1 MQISTNDYT
10 DIKDADYTDIKDAII
25 RWKMFLKTEKLKKD
39 NLYCYYSFIILLI
52 LLSITNI
59 PTKANQL
66 DSINNSCVDCHKTL
80 SPFTDEQI
88 RFNEIRLNHTE
99 RNISCSLECHED
111 VIRKRATD
119 NFQQWSDSLHSKY
132 FVTCDVCHR
141 GNPDKKTEIEAHSTM
156 KNISDPESNI
166 YFKNIPDTCGKCHTK
181 ELDHFKNTM
190 HYQRLRST
198 TRAPSCATCHQ
209 PHSFKVL
216 KASEIATVCS
226 SCHNLKDQIASA
238 NVPKDAKFA
247 LEKADEFKE
256 EILKTK
262 KSLADAKAIG
272 KDVSSAQMD
281 MDKAIAVMDDVPFL
295 WHSFNLKDF
304 DKQIQIGSDW
314 LKKAEYKIS
323 GVEPTVPRVPE
334 VGIILV
340 LGIFAIIYLI
350 RNTKNKGKF
359 R

>member
-1 MQISTNDYT
+1 
-10 DIKDADYTDIKDAII
+10 
-25 RWKMFLKTEKLKKD
+25 MFLKTEKPKKD
-39 NLYCYYSFIILLI
+39 NLYRHYSFIILLI
-52 LLSITNI
+52 FLSIITA
-59 PTKANQL
+59 KANQL
-66 DSINNSCVDCHKTL
+66 DLTNNSCIDCHKTL

-119 NFQQWSDSLHSKY
+119 NFQQWSDSSHSKY
-132 FVTCDVCHR
+132 FVTCDVCHG
-141 GNPDKKTEIEAHSTM
+141 GNPDKKTETEAHSMM
-156 KNISDPESNI
+156 KNISDPESGI
-166 YFKNIPDTCGKCHTK
+166 YFKNIPDTCGKCHVK

-198 TRAPSCATCHQ
+198 TKAPSCTTCHR

-216 KASEIATVCS
+216 KASEITTICS

-256 EILKTK
+256 EILNTK
-262 KSLADAKAIG
+262 KLLADAKVAG
-272 KDVSSAQMD
+272 KDVSDAQKD
-281 MDKAIAVMDDVPFL
+281 MDKAIAIMDDVPFM

-304 DKQIQIGSDW
+304 DEQIQTGSDW
-314 LKKAEYKIS
+314 VKKAQYKIS

-334 VGIILV
+334 VGIMPV
-340 LGIFAIIYLI
+340 LIIFAIIYLI
-350 RNTKNKGKF
+350 RK